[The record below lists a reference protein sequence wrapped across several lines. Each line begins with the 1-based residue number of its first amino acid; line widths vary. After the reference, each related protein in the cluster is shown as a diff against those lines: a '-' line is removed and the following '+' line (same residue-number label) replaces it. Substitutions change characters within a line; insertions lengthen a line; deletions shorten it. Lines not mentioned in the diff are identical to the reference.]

1 MFIDE
6 VSIKVVAGKGGDGVV
21 SFRRE
26 KFVPFGGPDGGDGGD
41 GGSVYLEADEGFN
54 TLSHLR
60 YKKLHKAGAG
70 QNGGG
75 SKCFGKKGNDLVIKV
90 PVGTLVRKDNRLIA
104 DLTVHKER
112 CLVAKG
118 GRGGR
123 GNARFTGASHQT
135 PRFAERG
142 EVGEEAV
149 LVLELKVLADVGLI
163 GYPNAGK
170 STFLA
175 AISAARPKV
184 ASYPFT
190 TLSPVLG
197 VVDLGDD
204 SFVVADLP
212 GLIEGAHQGVGLGI
226 EFLKH
231 VERTRLLVHLVDLSS
246 PAPWDDFVAINQ
258 ELASYSQDLIQKPQ
272 LVLGTKLDLPTAA
285 AQKEEFAAK
294 ITDLG
299 YEVDFI
305 SAVTGENLRPVLY
318 RIKNKLET
326 LPKVEKLAVEPEP
339 VEVAFPG
346 GSPEF
351 SVEQEGE
358 GAYRIKSEAL
368 IKRIMRYNLEQKEA
382 LLRLDQ
388 LFKRW
393 GVITALE
400 DAGVKEGDLVRI
412 GDLEFVFE
420 PEDY

>member
-149 LVLELKVLADVGLI
+149 LVLELKVLEDVGLI

-285 AQKEEFAAK
+285 AQKGEFAAK

>member
-6 VSIKVVAGKGGDGVV
+6 VTIKVIAGKGGDGAV

-26 KFVPFGGPDGGDGGD
+26 KYVPFGGPDGGDGGD
-41 GGSVYLEADEGFN
+41 GGSVYLEADEGYN

-60 YKKLHKAGAG
+60 YKRKYKAEAG
-70 QNGGG
+70 QNGRG
-75 SKCFGKKGNDLVIKV
+75 SKCFGKKGADLVIKV
-90 PVGTLVRKDNRLIA
+90 PVGTLVHKDNRLIA
-104 DLTVHKER
+104 DLTAHRER
-112 CLVAKG
+112 CLVARG

-123 GNARFTGASHQT
+123 GNARFTGAANQT

-149 LVLELKVLADVGLI
+149 IVLELKVLADVGLI

-184 ASYPFT
+184 ADYPFT

-197 VVDLGDD
+197 VVDLDDD

-212 GLIEGAHQGVGLGI
+212 GLIKGAHQGVGLGI

-231 VERTRLLVHLVDLSS
+231 VERTRLLVHLVDLST
-246 PAPWDDFVAINQ
+246 PAPWEAFVEINQ
-258 ELASYSQDLIQKPQ
+258 ELASYSQDLAQKPQ
-272 LVLGTKLDLPTAA
+272 LVLGTKIDLPDAA
-285 AQKEEFAAK
+285 AKKEEFKAK
-294 ITDLG
+294 ITSFG

-318 RIKNKLET
+318 RIKNKLEN
-326 LPKVEKLAVEPEP
+326 LPKISKIMVEPEP
-339 VEVAFPG
+339 VATAVPAGPPAFSIAQDG
-346 GSPEF
+346 D
-351 SVEQEGE
+351 
-358 GAYRIKSEAL
+358 GAYRIVSEAL
-368 IKRIMRYNLEQKEA
+368 SKRLMRFNLEQDEA

-388 LFKRW
+388 LLKRW
-393 GVITALE
+393 GIITALE

-412 GDLEFVFE
+412 GDLEFIFE

>member
-326 LPKVEKLAVEPEP
+326 LPKVEKLAAEPEP
-339 VEVAFPG
+339 VGVAFPG

>member
-326 LPKVEKLAVEPEP
+326 LPKVEKLAAEPEP

>member
-123 GNARFTGASHQT
+123 GNARFTGVSHQT
-135 PRFAERG
+135 PRFAELG

-326 LPKVEKLAVEPEP
+326 LPKVEKLAAEPEP

>member
-41 GGSVYLEADEGFN
+41 GGSVYLEADEGFT

-326 LPKVEKLAVEPEP
+326 LPKVEKLAAEPEP

>member
-1 MFIDE
+1 
-6 VSIKVVAGKGGDGVV
+6 
-21 SFRRE
+21 
-26 KFVPFGGPDGGDGGD
+26 
-41 GGSVYLEADEGFN
+41 
-54 TLSHLR
+54 
-60 YKKLHKAGAG
+60 
-70 QNGGG
+70 
-75 SKCFGKKGNDLVIKV
+75 KKGNDLVIKV

-118 GRGGR
+118 GRGGQ

-149 LVLELKVLADVGLI
+149 LILELKVLADVGLI
-163 GYPNAGK
+163 GYPNVGK

-197 VVDLGDD
+197 VVDLVDD

-231 VERTRLLVHLVDLSS
+231 VERTRLLVHLVDLST
-246 PAPWDDFVAINQ
+246 PAPWEAFVEINQ
-258 ELASYSQDLIQKPQ
+258 ELASYSQDLAQKPQ
-272 LVLGTKLDLPTAA
+272 LVLGTKIDLPDAA
-285 AQKEEFAAK
+285 AKKEEFKAK
-294 ITDLG
+294 ITSFG

-318 RIKNKLET
+318 RIKNK
-326 LPKVEKLAVEPEP
+326 
-339 VEVAFPG
+339 
-346 GSPEF
+346 
-351 SVEQEGE
+351 
-358 GAYRIKSEAL
+358 
-368 IKRIMRYNLEQKEA
+368 
-382 LLRLDQ
+382 
-388 LFKRW
+388 
-393 GVITALE
+393 
-400 DAGVKEGDLVRI
+400 
-412 GDLEFVFE
+412 
-420 PEDY
+420 